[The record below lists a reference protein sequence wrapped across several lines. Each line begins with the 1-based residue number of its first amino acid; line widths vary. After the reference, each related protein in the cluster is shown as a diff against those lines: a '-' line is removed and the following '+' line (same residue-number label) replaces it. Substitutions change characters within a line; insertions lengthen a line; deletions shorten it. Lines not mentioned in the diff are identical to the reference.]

1 MRHFTVSE
9 SISNIQGGLPGV
21 GAELEGRS
29 GGARGRK
36 GQPETPPRGFRELE
50 ISERG
55 SGLREGYC

>member
-1 MRHFTVSE
+1 M
-9 SISNIQGGLPGV
+9 